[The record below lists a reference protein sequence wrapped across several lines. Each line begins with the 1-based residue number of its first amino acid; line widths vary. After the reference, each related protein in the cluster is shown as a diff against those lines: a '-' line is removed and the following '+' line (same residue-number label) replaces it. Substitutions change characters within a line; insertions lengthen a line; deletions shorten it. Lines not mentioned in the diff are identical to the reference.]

1 MPNIRNDGSS
11 DAVEME
17 RNGFNSAFSEL
28 GLDWHWD
35 ARIYADLQAIP
46 EATDR
51 VRTYVTQHRP
61 HLLRAYDADF
71 LANAIE
77 ALRTRSGKGSAY

>member
-1 MPNIRNDGSS
+1 MNKLVEHRVS
-11 DAVEME
+11 DAAEIE

-35 ARIYADLQAIP
+35 ARVYADLQTIP
-46 EATDR
+46 EATER
-51 VRTYVTQHRP
+51 VRTYVAKHRP

-71 LANAIE
+71 LANAVE
-77 ALRTRSGKGSAY
+77 SVRSRCAKGLS